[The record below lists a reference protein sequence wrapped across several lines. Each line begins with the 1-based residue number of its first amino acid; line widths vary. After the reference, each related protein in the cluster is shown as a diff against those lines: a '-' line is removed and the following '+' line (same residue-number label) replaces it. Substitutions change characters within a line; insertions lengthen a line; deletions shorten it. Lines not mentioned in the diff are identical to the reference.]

1 MTMVDG
7 SSTLGSA
14 TAPVVF
20 SVDNLTVRFGA
31 LTAVDDVTLQ
41 VNENEVLGLIGP
53 NGSGKSTF
61 LNGVCGLV
69 KATGHVRVRG
79 EDVPL
84 GRPGAIVRKGVVRT
98 FQTPQVDPS
107 LTCMEN
113 VLVGSPDRHA
123 RGPVASWLNRPNMWK
138 HDKAR
143 WEEAAA
149 ALDEVGLLSRA
160 NVPAHGLSYGDRRL
174 VEIARALIARPSL
187 LLMDEP
193 AAGLSS
199 GETQRLADLLLRI
212 CGDGIGL
219 LIIEHKLSFLDRL
232 VQRLV
237 VLEMGRVIAE
247 GTPDKVWKDPAVVAA
262 YLGEPK

>member
-1 MTMVDG
+1 MSDAATIPAVSTKPVFEVD
-7 SSTLGSA
+7 SI
-14 TAPVVF
+14 
-20 SVDNLTVRFGA
+20 TVRFGA
-31 LTAVDDVTLQ
+31 LTAVDEVTLQ

-53 NGSGKSTF
+53 NGSGKSTL
-61 LNGVCGLV
+61 LNAVCGLV
-69 KATGHVRVRG
+69 NATGSVKVRG
-79 EDVPL
+79 DAVPL

-98 FQTPQVDPS
+98 FQTPQVNPS

-113 VLVGSPDRHA
+113 VLVGSPDKRG
-123 RGPVASWLNRPNMWK
+123 RGPFAAWVNRPMMWS

-143 WEEAAA
+143 WEAAA
-149 ALDEVGLLSRA
+149 EALDQVGLLEMA
-160 NVPAHGLSYGDRRL
+160 NVPASGLAYGDRRL
-174 VEIARALIARPSL
+174 VEIARALMCRPSL

-193 AAGLSS
+193 AAGLSA

-212 CGDGIGL
+212 SSSGIGL
-219 LIIEHKLSFLDRL
+219 LVIEHKLSFLDQL

-247 GTPDKVWKDPAVVAA
+247 GTPDKVWNDPAVVAA